1 MNRGVLFYLM
11 IPLLLLLAVIQSTA
25 ASRLQLGGV
34 KPDLVLLMVIAGTL
48 LYGGRSGVLWAFVG
62 GVAIDLFS
70 GGPLGASSLA
80 MMAAVLAVSIGH
92 RPLSRYNPLVPLSA
106 AMLGTF
112 VYASV
117 YLGILILLHAIGLP
131 TRYLPFL
138 EAMQFIVLPALLY
151 NTGLMFLLLP
161 LLNRMPESQDL

>member
-1 MNRGVLFYLM
+1 MNRGSLFYLM
-11 IPLLLLLAVIQSTA
+11 VPLLLLLAVVQSTA
-25 ASRLQLGGV
+25 ATHWQLGGV
-34 KPDLVLLMVIAGTL
+34 KPDLVLLTVIAGTL

-80 MMAAVLAVSIGH
+80 MMAAVLVVSIGH
-92 RPLSRYNPLVPLSA
+92 RPLSRYNPLVPLA
-106 AMLGTF
+106 AATLGTF

-117 YLGILILLHAIGLP
+117 YLGILALLNSMDWF
-131 TRYLPFL
+131 RRDLPFL
-138 EAMQFIVLPALLY
+138 EAMRYIVLPSLLY
-151 NTGLMFLLLP
+151 NTALMLVLVP